1 MNGSWFS
8 HLPYLTVAALLVVGL
23 SGVLFK
29 KNLIKI
35 LMAVSLMESA
45 VNLFLVATGYRNG
58 GIAPIYTN
66 APEHT
71 VMALPTVQALTLTSI
86 VIGVAT
92 SALMLSF
99 AMNLY
104 KNYGTVNVTKI
115 RKLKG

>member
-1 MNGSWFS
+1 MTGAFQ
-8 HLPYLTVAALLVVGL
+8 HLPYLTVAALLVTGL
-23 SGVLFK
+23 VAVLYK

-35 LMAVSLMESA
+35 LMGVSIMESG
-45 VNLFLVATGYRNG
+45 VNLFLVATGYRAG
-58 GIAPIYTN
+58 GIAPIYTA
-66 APEHT
+66 APAEK
-71 VMALPTVQALTLTSI
+71 VMVLPTVQALTLTAI

-104 KNYGTVNVTKI
+104 KNYGTVNIAKI